1 MDLGRTA
8 TALRHITFSHQLK
21 TDDIRSMDTGA
32 AFPSKR
38 KKSLLHN
45 IRRHLVTVESWE
57 SYVAFPGSEYH
68 ASRQC
73 QVDRRELQLRLHMAR
88 ETYPI
93 LSAHSIGMKPNDG
106 PPAADFIQTT
116 DGV

>member
-1 MDLGRTA
+1 MTA

-45 IRRHLVTVESWE
+45 SRRHLARVVTVESWE

-68 ASRQC
+68 VSRQC

-88 ETYPI
+88 YIP
-93 LSAHSIGMKPNDG
+93 S
-106 PPAADFIQTT
+106 
-116 DGV
+116 